1 MTNPMLALSAEVSAA
16 LAARRP
22 IVALESTI
30 IAHGMPWP
38 ENVDTARAVE
48 AIVREAGATPA
59 TIAVIGGKIR
69 VGLSDDEL
77 VALAR
82 ANDVLKLS
90 RADLP
95 FALTSGRT
103 GATTIAATMICAARA
118 GIRVFGTGGLGGVH
132 RGAETSFDISAD
144 LTELARTNVVV
155 VAGGPKALLDLPKT
169 LEVLETYGVPVI
181 GYRTDE
187 FPAFWSRS
195 SGLPIPLRLDSAA
208 DIAAFIAA
216 RDALGLDGGVLVANA
231 IPAAEEIP
239 RAEIT
244 PIIDAAVREA
254 AEKGIRG
261 KDVTP
266 HILRA
271 IFDKTGARSLNA
283 NIALVKSNVRLAT
296 EIAVAVARSRAR

>member
-1 MTNPMLALSAEVSAA
+1 MNPALISIAPEVSAA
-16 LAARRP
+16 LLQRKP
-22 IVALESTI
+22 VVALESTI

-38 ENVDTARAVE
+38 HNVDTARAVE
-48 AIVREAGATPA
+48 NIIRDGGAVPA
-59 TIAVIGGKIR
+59 TIAVMGGKIR
-69 VGLSDDEL
+69 VGLSPDEL
-77 VALAR
+77 TMLGR
-82 ANDVLKLS
+82 SNDVLKLS

-95 FALTSGRT
+95 FAIASGRT
-103 GATTIAATMICAARA
+103 GATTIAATMICAALA

-132 RGAETSFDISAD
+132 RGAENTFDISAD

-169 LEVLETYGVPVI
+169 LEVLETLGVPVI

-187 FPAFWSRS
+187 FPAFWSRQ
-195 SGLPIPLRLDSAA
+195 SGLPIPLRLDTVP

-216 RDALGLDGGVLVANA
+216 RDGLGLEGGVLVANA
-231 IPAAEEIP
+231 IPAADEIP
-239 RAEIT
+239 GSEIA

-254 AEKGIRG
+254 SETGIRG

-271 IFDKTGARSLNA
+271 VFDKTGARSLTA
-283 NIALVKSNVRLAT
+283 NIALVKSNVQLAT
-296 EIAVAVARSRAR
+296 EIAVALHNG

>member
-1 MTNPMLALSAEVSAA
+1 MIETSAEVAAA

-22 IVALESTI
+22 VVALESTI

-48 AIVREAGATPA
+48 SIVREGGAAPA
-59 TIAVIGGKIR
+59 TIAAIGGKIR

-82 ANDVLKLS
+82 AKDVLKLS

-95 FALTSGRT
+95 YALTSGRT
-103 GATTIAATMICAARA
+103 GATTIAATMICAALA

-144 LTELARTNVVV
+144 LTELARTNVIV
-155 VAGGPKALLDLPKT
+155 VAGGAKALLDLPKT

-181 GYRTDE
+181 GYRIDE

-195 SGLPIPLRLDSAA
+195 SGLPIPIRLDTPAN
-208 DIAAFIAA
+208 IAAFIAA

-231 IPAAEEIP
+231 IPPADEIP
-239 RAEIT
+239 RAEIV

-254 AEKGIRG
+254 ADKGIRG

-266 HILRA
+266 QILRA
-271 IFDKTGARSLNA
+271 VFDKTGARSLKA
-283 NIALVKSNVRLAT
+283 NIALVKSNVRLAA
-296 EIAVAVARSRAR
+296 EIAVALTKK

>member
-22 IVALESTI
+22 VVALESTI

-48 AIVREAGATPA
+48 AIAREGGATPA
-59 TIAVIGGKIR
+59 TIAVSGGKIR
-69 VGLSDDEL
+69 VGLSDDDL

-95 FALTSGRT
+95 YALTSGRT
-103 GATTIAATMICAARA
+103 GATTIAATMICAALA

-132 RGAETSFDISAD
+132 RGGETSFDISAD

-155 VAGGPKALLDLPKT
+155 VSGGAKALLDLPKT

-195 SGLPIPLRLDSAA
+195 SGLPIPIRLDSAA
-208 DIAAFIAA
+208 DIAAFVAA

-231 IPAAEEIP
+231 IPATDEIP
-239 RAEIT
+239 RAVIA
-244 PIIDAAVREA
+244 PIVDAAVREA

-266 HILRA
+266 HILRVV
-271 IFDKTGARSLNA
+271 FDKTGARSLKA
-283 NIALVKSNVRLAT
+283 NIALVKSNVQLAA
-296 EIAVAVARSRAR
+296 EIAVAVAESP

>member
-1 MTNPMLALSAEVSAA
+1 V
-16 LAARRP
+16 
-22 IVALESTI
+22 ES
-30 IAHGMPWP
+30 
-38 ENVDTARAVE
+38 
-48 AIVREAGATPA
+48 IVREGGAAPA
-59 TIAVIGGKIR
+59 TIAAIGGKIR

-82 ANDVLKLS
+82 AKNVLKLS

-95 FALTSGRT
+95 YALTSGRT
-103 GATTIAATMICAARA
+103 GATTIAATMICAALA

-144 LTELARTNVVV
+144 LTELARTNVIV
-155 VAGGPKALLDLPKT
+155 VAGGAKALLDLPKT

-181 GYRTDE
+181 GYRIDE

-195 SGLPIPLRLDSAA
+195 SGLPIPIRLDSAA
-208 DIAAFIAA
+208 DIAAFVAA
-216 RDALGLDGGVLVANA
+216 RDALGLDGGALVANA
-231 IPAAEEIP
+231 ISPTDEVP
-239 RAEIT
+239 RAEIV

-254 AEKGIRG
+254 ADKGIRG

-271 IFDKTGARSLNA
+271 VFDKTGARSLKA
-283 NIALVKSNVRLAT
+283 NIALVKSNVRLAA
-296 EIAVAVARSRAR
+296 EIAVALTKE

>member
-16 LAARRP
+16 LAAHRP
-22 IVALESTI
+22 VVALESTI

-48 AIVREAGATPA
+48 AIVREASATPA
-59 TIAVIGGKIR
+59 TIAAIGGKIR
-69 VGLSDDEL
+69 IGLSDDEL
-77 VALAR
+77 TALAR
-82 ANDVLKLS
+82 ADDALKLS

-95 FALTSGRT
+95 YALTSGRT
-103 GATTIAATMICAARA
+103 GATTIAATMICAALA

-144 LTELARTNVVV
+144 LTELARSNVIV
-155 VAGGPKALLDLPKT
+155 VAGGAKALLDLPKT

-195 SGLPIPLRLDSAA
+195 SGLPIPIRLDSAA

-216 RDALGLDGGVLVANA
+216 RDSLGLDGGVLVANA
-231 IPAAEEIP
+231 IPAADEIP
-239 RAEIT
+239 RAEIV

-254 AEKGIRG
+254 ADKGIRG

-271 IFDKTGARSLNA
+271 IFEKTGARSLKA
-283 NIALVKSNVRLAT
+283 NIALVKSNVRLAA
-296 EIAVAVARSRAR
+296 EIAVAVAKARTA

>member
-16 LAARRP
+16 LAAGKSV
-22 IVALESTI
+22 VALESTI

-38 ENVDTARAVE
+38 QNVDTARAVE
-48 AIVREAGATPA
+48 AIVREVGATPA

-95 FALTSGRT
+95 YALTSGRT
-103 GATTIAATMICAARA
+103 GATTIAATMICAALA

-132 RGAETSFDISAD
+132 RGAENTFDISAD

-195 SGLPIPLRLDSAA
+195 SGLPIPLRLDSPG

-216 RDALGLDGGVLVANA
+216 RDTLGLDGGVLVTNA
-231 IPAAEEIP
+231 IPEYAEIP
-239 RAEIT
+239 RAEIV

-271 IFDKTGARSLNA
+271 IFDKTGARSLEA
-283 NIALVKSNVRLAT
+283 NIALVKSNVRLAA
-296 EIAVAVARSRAR
+296 EISVAVAPQSTL

>member
-1 MTNPMLALSAEVSAA
+1 MNPALISIAPEVSAA
-16 LAARRP
+16 LLQRKP
-22 IVALESTI
+22 VVALESTV

-38 ENVDTARAVE
+38 HNVDTARAVE
-48 AIVREAGATPA
+48 NIIRDGGAVPA
-59 TIAVIGGKIR
+59 TIAVMGGKIR
-69 VGLSDDEL
+69 VGLSHDEL
-77 VALAR
+77 TMLGR
-82 ANDVLKLS
+82 SNDVLKLS

-95 FALTSGRT
+95 FAIASGRT
-103 GATTIAATMICAARA
+103 GATTIAATMICAALA

-132 RGAETSFDISAD
+132 RGAENTFDISAD

-169 LEVLETYGVPVI
+169 LEVLETLGVPVI

-187 FPAFWSRS
+187 FPAFWSRQ
-195 SGLPIPLRLDSAA
+195 SGLPIPLRLDTVP

-216 RDALGLDGGVLVANA
+216 RDGLGLEGGVLVANA
-231 IPAAEEIP
+231 IPAADEIP
-239 RAEIT
+239 GSEIA

-254 AEKGIRG
+254 SETGIRG

-271 IFDKTGARSLNA
+271 VFDKTGARSLTA
-283 NIALVKSNVRLAT
+283 NIALVKSNVQLAT
-296 EIAVAVARSRAR
+296 EIAVALHNG

>member
-1 MTNPMLALSAEVSAA
+1 MLALSAEVSAA

-22 IVALESTI
+22 VVALESTI

-48 AIVREAGATPA
+48 AIAREGGATPA
-59 TIAVIGGKIR
+59 TIAVSGGKIR
-69 VGLSDDEL
+69 VGLSDDDL

-95 FALTSGRT
+95 YALTSGRT
-103 GATTIAATMICAARA
+103 GATTIAATMICAALA

-132 RGAETSFDISAD
+132 RGGETSFDISAD

-155 VAGGPKALLDLPKT
+155 VSGGAKALLDLPKT

-195 SGLPIPLRLDSAA
+195 SGLPIPIRLDSAA
-208 DIAAFIAA
+208 DIAAFVAA

-231 IPAAEEIP
+231 IPATDEIP
-239 RAEIT
+239 RAVIA
-244 PIIDAAVREA
+244 PIVDAAVREA

-266 HILRA
+266 HILRVV
-271 IFDKTGARSLNA
+271 FDKTGARSLKA
-283 NIALVKSNVRLAT
+283 NIALVKSNVQLAA
-296 EIAVAVARSRAR
+296 EIAVAVAESP

>member
-1 MTNPMLALSAEVSAA
+1 MTNPMLALSTEVSAA
-16 LAARRP
+16 LAAGRP
-22 IVALESTI
+22 VVALESTI

-38 ENVDTARAVE
+38 QNVDTARAVE
-48 AIVREAGATPA
+48 AIVREMGATPA
-59 TIAVIGGKIR
+59 TIAILGGKIR
-69 VGLSDDEL
+69 IGLSDDEL

-95 FALTSGRT
+95 YALTSGRT
-103 GATTIAATMICAARA
+103 GATTIAATMICAALA

-132 RGAETSFDISAD
+132 RGAENTFDISAD

-208 DIAAFIAA
+208 DIAVFIAA
-216 RDALGLDGGVLVANA
+216 RDTLGLDGGVLVTNA
-231 IPAAEEIP
+231 IPPDAEIP

-254 AEKGIRG
+254 TEKGIRG

-271 IFDKTGARSLNA
+271 VFDKTGARSLKA
-283 NIALVKSNVRLAT
+283 NIALVKSNVRLAA
-296 EIAVAVARSRAR
+296 EIAVAVATLPAR